1 MKGEK
6 KALNLISFVA
16 LVIISFLLLITR
28 ILPMV
33 GLNIEGSLVNLLE
46 TVKNVLVLI
55 VIGINAYSFAANNKK
70 WFKILFWVAII
81 VFVVA
86 TVLIWIKF

>member
-6 KALNLISFVA
+6 NALNLISFVA

-55 VIGINAYSFAANNKK
+55 VIGINAYSFASNNKK
-70 WFKILFWVAII
+70 WIKILFWVAII